1 VFTGCAVL
9 PDPQRPHP
17 RPPRDHPTILI
28 ATSQFGAFSPRRRA
42 LIILIFGGLWTL
54 GSFSTD
60 LFLPAMPAAADALRA
75 SESAVAL
82 SVTTFLIGLGLG
94 QLIAGPVSDGRGRR
108 PTLIVGLAAFT
119 GAAVVCTL
127 APTVQLLIAMRLVQG
142 MAAAFGLAIPNA
154 MVTDYARGREAARL
168 FSWIVIIGGVAP
180 LVASLAGAQMLRL
193 MGWRGPFVALTA
205 ISVVALVA
213 VALWLPESLPP
224 ERRSTGGL
232 RTALRTMGRLT
243 RDGRFMGYTF
253 TGAFIYMAFFA
264 YLGGSSFVFQHVY
277 GVSPTT
283 YSVLF
288 AVNALGMLAAG
299 QANHRLLAR
308 FSPRALL
315 AATLVAFA
323 AAGVVVLV
331 SALTGVGGIWGLAVP
346 FFVIVA
352 GMGVILP
359 DLTALALSLHPD
371 VAGTAAAYFGG
382 LRLGLGAL
390 AMPLIGIGGT
400 VTATSMGL
408 LITASAL
415 AALALFAV
423 TARRARDQQVQ
434 LDLPEEKSSDVPVA

>member
-1 VFTGCAVL
+1 MV
-9 PDPQRPHP
+9 
-17 RPPRDHPTILI
+17 

-42 LIILIFGGLWTL
+42 VIILILGGLWTL

-60 LFLPAMPAAADALRA
+60 LFLPAMPAAAEALGA
-75 SESAVAL
+75 SESSVAL

-108 PTLIVGLAAFT
+108 PTLIAGLVVFT
-119 GAAVVCTL
+119 ASAVVCTL
-127 APTVQLLIAMRLVQG
+127 APTVQMLIAMRLVQG

-193 MGWRGPFVALTA
+193 LGWRGPFVALTA

-213 VALWLPESLPP
+213 VALWLPESLPR
-224 ERRSTGGL
+224 ERRSAGGL

-253 TGAFIYMAFFA
+253 TGAFVYMAFFA
-264 YLGGSSFVFQHVY
+264 YLGGSSFVFQQLY

-299 QANHRLLAR
+299 QTNHRLLAR
-308 FSPRALL
+308 FSPRSLL
-315 AATLVAFA
+315 AAVLIAFA
-323 AAGVVVLV
+323 VAGVAVLV
-331 SALTGVGGIWGLAVP
+331 SALTGAGGLWGLAVP

-390 AMPLIGIGGT
+390 AMPLIAVGGT
-400 VTATSMGL
+400 VTATSIGF
-408 LITASAL
+408 LIAASSL

-423 TARRARDQQVQ
+423 TARRTRDQQVL

>member
-1 VFTGCAVL
+1 MAS
-9 PDPQRPHP
+9 
-17 RPPRDHPTILI
+17 
-28 ATSQFGAFSPRRRA
+28 TSPFDAYGPRRRA

-54 GSFSTD
+54 GSFATD
-60 LFLPAMPAAADALRA
+60 LFLPAMPAAAEALGA

-108 PTLIVGLAAFT
+108 PTLLVGLVVFT
-119 GAAVVCTL
+119 ASAVVCTV
-127 APTVQLLIAMRLVQG
+127 APSVEILIAMRLVQG

-154 MVTDYARGREAARL
+154 MVTDYARGREAAKL

-193 MGWRGPFVALTA
+193 AGWRGPFVALTA

-213 VALWLPESLPP
+213 VALWLPESLPR
-224 ERRSTGGL
+224 ERRSRGGL
-232 RTALRTMGRLT
+232 GTALRTMARLT
-243 RDGRFMGYTF
+243 RDGRFVGYTL
-253 TGAFIYMAFFA
+253 TGAFVYMAFFA
-264 YLGGSSFVFQHVY
+264 YLGGSSFVFQHLY

-299 QANHRLLAR
+299 QANHRLLSR
-308 FSPRALL
+308 FSPRDLL
-315 AATLVAFA
+315 AAALVAFA
-323 AAGVVVLV
+323 VAGVAVLV
-331 SALTGVGGIWGLAVP
+331 SALTGAGGLWGLAVP

-352 GMGVILP
+352 GMGMILP
-359 DLTALALSLHPD
+359 DLTALALSLHPE
-371 VAGTAAAYFGG
+371 VAGTASAYFGG

-390 AMPLIGIGGT
+390 AMPLIALGGT
-400 VTATSMGL
+400 VTATSMGTM
-408 LITASAL
+408 IAATAL

-423 TARRARDQQVQ
+423 TARRARDQQVL
-434 LDLPEEKSSDVPVA
+434 LDLPEEKSSDVPIA

>member
-1 VFTGCAVL
+1 MV
-9 PDPQRPHP
+9 
-17 RPPRDHPTILI
+17 
-28 ATSQFGAFSPRRRA
+28 ATSPFGAFSPRRRA

-54 GSFSTD
+54 GSFATD
-60 LFLPAMPAAADALRA
+60 LFLPAMPAAADALGA

-108 PTLIVGLAAFT
+108 PTLLAGLVVFT
-119 GAAVVCTL
+119 AAAVVCTA
-127 APTVQLLIAMRLVQG
+127 APSVEVLIAMRFVQG
-142 MAAAFGLAIPNA
+142 LAAAFGLAIPNA

-180 LVASLAGAQMLRL
+180 LVAALAGAQMLRL
-193 MGWRGPFVALTA
+193 LGWRGPFVALTA
-205 ISVVALVA
+205 ISVVALTA
-213 VALWLPESLPP
+213 VALWLPESLPR
-224 ERRSTGGL
+224 ERRSIGGL

-243 RDGRFMGYTF
+243 GDGCFVGYTL
-253 TGAFIYMAFFA
+253 TGALIYMAFFA
-264 YLGGSSFVFQHVY
+264 YLGGSSFVFQHQY

-308 FSPRALL
+308 FSPRDLL
-315 AATLVAFA
+315 AAALAAFA
-323 AAGVVVLV
+323 IAGVAVLV
-331 SALTGVGGIWGLAVP
+331 SALTGAGGLWGLAVP

-359 DLTALALSLHPD
+359 DLTALALSLHPE
-371 VAGTAAAYFGG
+371 VAGTASAYFGG

-390 AMPLIGIGGT
+390 AMPLIALSGT
-400 VTATSMGL
+400 VTATSMGTM
-408 LITASAL
+408 IAASAL

-423 TARRARDQQVQ
+423 TARRARNQQVL

>member
-1 VFTGCAVL
+1 MV
-9 PDPQRPHP
+9 
-17 RPPRDHPTILI
+17 
-28 ATSQFGAFSPRRRA
+28 ATSPFGAFTARRRA

-54 GSFSTD
+54 GSFATD

-108 PTLIVGLAAFT
+108 PTLLAGLVVFTASAA
-119 GAAVVCTL
+119 VCTL
-127 APTVQLLIAMRLVQG
+127 APSVQVLIAMRLVQG

-193 MGWRGPFVALTA
+193 LGWRGPFVALTA

-224 ERRSTGGL
+224 ERRISGGV
-232 RTALRTMGRLT
+232 RTALRTMARLT

-253 TGAFIYMAFFA
+253 TGAFVYMAFFA
-264 YLGGSSFVFQHVY
+264 YLGGSSFVFQHLY
-277 GVSPTT
+277 GVSPAT

-315 AATLVAFA
+315 AAVLVAFA
-323 AAGVVVLV
+323 VAGVVVLI
-331 SALTGVGGIWGLAVP
+331 SALTGAGGLWGLAVP

-408 LITASAL
+408 LMAASAL
-415 AALALFAV
+415 AALVLFAV
-423 TARRARDQQVQ
+423 PARRARDQQVL

>member
-423 TARRARDQQVQ
+423 TARRARDQQVL